1 MLKRYRDIEICK
13 KDIEFFIE
21 LVQKDVGNAP
31 EVKLKSIAKGVI
43 FFKRVF
49 LYEDSVYLKH

>member
-21 LVQKDVGNAP
+21 LVQKDIGNAP

-43 FFKRVF
+43 FFKRV
-49 LYEDSVYLKH
+49 